1 MQIALPSLKRGSLD
15 PGANAAD
22 KRRELFLHLMEQTP
36 TDRVARYPALK
47 ISLFESNALLKG
59 SDT

>member
-36 TDRVARYPALK
+36 TDRVARYPH
-47 ISLFESNALLKG
+47 
-59 SDT
+59 